1 MPNYLYANSVYVPL
15 SKVYLHLSL
24 SLTLFLPSPS
34 PSLPLLFPQSFP
46 VESNKITSLCCVI
59 NYMWLGTEEGKLFI
73 YDAINKNTLINR
85 QLTSTP
91 GQGIVAI
98 YHQLTLR

>member
-1 MPNYLYANSVYVPL
+1 MPDYFNANYFVCTPVKGIDS
-15 SKVYLHLSL
+15 SLSL
-24 SLTLFLPSPS
+24 SLSPQ
-34 PSLPLLFPQSFP
+34 FPQSFP

-59 NYMWLGTEEGKLFI
+59 NYMWLGTEEGKLFV